1 MRVFKCS
8 ESVSV
13 HDNRI
18 DDHMW
23 KILDVLDGQKNLAS
37 IAFASG
43 MNMTDFQ
50 QAVKT
55 LIEYELIL
63 PVEAATA
70 VSE

>member
-8 ESVSV
+8 ETVSV
-13 HDNRI
+13 NDNRI